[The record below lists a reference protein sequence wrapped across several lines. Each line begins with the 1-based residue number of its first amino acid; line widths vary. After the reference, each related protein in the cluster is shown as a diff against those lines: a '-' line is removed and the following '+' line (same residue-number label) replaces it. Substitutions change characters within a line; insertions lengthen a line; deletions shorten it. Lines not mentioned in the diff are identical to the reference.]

1 MFHLPSS
8 KSLKIVL
15 EKCSK
20 FVSLRLITLP
30 VVRSF
35 DRVPGEFYNIFQS
48 SLSSECNNWPPY
60 NFPHLDYKLDLGFQ
74 ILKYEESSPN
84 KRLTWIYIS
93 NYNKFKNWKF
103 SVFMVVFIPEQQSQ
117 KYYEW
122 GKVVSSKI

>member
-8 KSLKIVL
+8 KSLKIVF
-15 EKCSK
+15 EKCNK

-30 VVRSF
+30 VIRSF
-35 DRVPGEFYNIFQS
+35 DRVLGEFYNIFQS

-103 SVFMVVFIPEQQSQ
+103 SVFMVVFIPEQQGQ

>member
-8 KSLKIVL
+8 KSLKIVF
-15 EKCSK
+15 EKCNK

-30 VVRSF
+30 VIRSF
-35 DRVPGEFYNIFQS
+35 DRVLGEFYNIFQS

-93 NYNKFKNWKF
+93 NYNKFKNWN
-103 SVFMVVFIPEQQSQ
+103 FMVVFIPEQQSQ